1 MRPNGLYFAR
11 GFSVPKFKYVARDA
25 LGNKVEDEVSAKS
38 QAAAMQQLKRSRL
51 TVLTISEVKGSL
63 FGASFGKAKPRAK
76 AADLVVFTRQFST
89 MVEAGLPV
97 VEILD
102 ILLEQTDD
110 PGFKIVVSD
119 VRSEVRGGSD
129 LSTAMA
135 RYPKVFSSLYV
146 NLIKAGEASG
156 DLDIILKRLAVYLE
170 KNASLRRK
178 IISAMTYPLVSLVLI
193 LAITV
198 GLLVFIVPM
207 FQDIFDKMGADLPLP
222 TKIVIAIS
230 DTIMERWYA
239 VAGVL
244 IALGV
249 GVWLANKTP
258 RGRYIWDS
266 IKLKAPVVGELFQK
280 VALSRFSRTFSTMLR
295 SGVPM
300 LGSLEIVASTAGN
313 GVVEE
318 AVMASRE
325 AVRQG
330 ESLAAPLSE
339 SPVFPPMV
347 VRMTSVGERTGA
359 LETLLEKVADF
370 YDEQVDAAVETLTS
384 VIEPVMIGLMGI
396 IVGFIVIALF
406 LPILEMQQ
414 NI

>member
-1 MRPNGLYFAR
+1 MA
-11 GFSVPKFKYVARDA
+11 KFKYVARDSA
-25 LGNKVEDEVSAKS
+25 GGKVEDEIEAPN
-38 QAAAMQQLKRSRL
+38 QAAAMQMLKRSRV
-51 TVLTISEVKGSL
+51 TVLSMTEVKKGLFNFSL
-63 FGASFGKAKPRAK
+63 TKPKPRAK
-76 AADLVVFTRQFST
+76 ASDLVIFTRQFST

-110 PGFKIVVSD
+110 AGFKIAVSD
-119 VRSEVRGGSD
+119 VRSAVRAGSD

-135 RYPKVFSSLYV
+135 KFPKVFSPLYT

-156 DLDIILKRLAVYLE
+156 DLDVILKRLATYLE

-178 IISAMTYPLVSLVLI
+178 IISAMTYPSVSLILI
-193 LAITV
+193 LGITV
-198 GLLVFIVPM
+198 FLLVFIVPQFEDM
-207 FQDIFDKMGADLPLP
+207 FDKLGADLPLP
-222 TKIVIAIS
+222 TRIVLFISNTMLHYWYLVIA
-230 DTIMERWYA
+230 
-239 VAGVL
+239 
-244 IALGV
+244 GV
-249 GVWLANKTP
+249 GGFIAFIYVSRKNP
-258 RGRYIWDS
+258 RGRYMWDQVN
-266 IKLKAPVVGELFQK
+266 LKVPIFGELFQK

-330 ESLAAPLSE
+330 ESLASPLSE
-339 SPVFPPMV
+339 CQIFPPMV
-347 VRMTSVGERTGA
+347 VRMISVGERTGA
-359 LETLLEKVADF
+359 LESLLEKVAEF

-384 VIEPVMIGLMGI
+384 VIEPVMIGVMGV
-396 IVGFIVIALF
+396 IVGFIVVAIF
-406 LPILEMQQ
+406 MPILEIA
-414 NI
+414 NKI

>member
-1 MRPNGLYFAR
+1 MAR
-11 GFSVPKFKYVARDA
+11 FKYVARDA
-25 LGNKVEDEVSAKS
+25 MGNKVEDEITAKS
-38 QAAAMQQLKRSRL
+38 QAAAMQQLKKSRL
-51 TVLTISEVKGSL
+51 TVLTINEAKGSL
-63 FGASFGKAKPRAK
+63 FNLSFGKPKPRAK
-76 AADLVVFTRQFST
+76 SADLVIFTRQFST

-110 PGFKIVVSD
+110 AGFKMVVTE

-129 LSTAMA
+129 LSTAMG
-135 RYPKVFSSLYV
+135 RFPKVFSPLYV

-170 KNASLRRK
+170 KNATLRRK
-178 IISAMTYPLVSLVLI
+178 IISAMTYPTVSLALI
-193 LAITV
+193 MCITIF
-198 GLLVFIVPM
+198 LLVFIVPM
-207 FQDIFDKMGADLPLP
+207 FQDIFDKLGAELPLP
-222 TKIVIAIS
+222 TRIVMAIS
-230 DTIMERWYA
+230 NTIMERWYLVMA
-239 VAGVL
+239 VMIGIGVF
-244 IALGV
+244 I
-249 GVWLANKTP
+249 WFANKSP

-266 IKLKAPVVGELFQK
+266 IKLKAPVFGELFQK

-347 VRMTSVGERTGA
+347 VRMISVGERTGA
-359 LETLLEKVADF
+359 LESLLEKVADF

-384 VIEPVMIGLMGI
+384 IIEPVMIGVMGV

-406 LPILEMQQ
+406 LPILELQ
-414 NI
+414 NQI

>member
-1 MRPNGLYFAR
+1 M
-11 GFSVPKFKYVARDA
+11 PKFKYVARDA
-25 LGNKVEDEVSAKS
+25 MGNKVEDEISAKS
-38 QAAAMQQLKRSRL
+38 QAAAMQTLKKSRL
-51 TVLTISEVKGSL
+51 TVLTISEVKSSL
-63 FGASFGKAKPRAK
+63 FNLSFNKPKPRAK
-76 AADLVVFTRQFST
+76 AADLVIFTRQFST

-110 PGFKIVVSD
+110 PGFKMVVSD

-129 LSTAMA
+129 LSTAMS
-135 RYPKVFSSLYV
+135 RYPKVFAPLYV

-178 IISAMTYPLVSLVLI
+178 IISAMTYPSVSLALI
-193 LAITV
+193 IAITV

-207 FQDIFDKMGADLPLP
+207 FQDIFSKLGADLPLP
-222 TKIVIAIS
+222 TKIVVAIS
-230 DTIMERWYA
+230 DTMLERWYM
-239 VAGVL
+239 VAGVM
-244 IALGV
+244 IAIGV
-249 GVWLANKTP
+249 GIWMSNKSP
-258 RGRYIWDS
+258 RGRYIMDS
-266 IKLKAPVVGELFQK
+266 IKLKSPVVGELFQK

-318 AVMASRE
+318 AVLASRD

-339 SPVFPPMV
+339 SSVFPPMV
-347 VRMTSVGERTGA
+347 VRMISVGERTGA

-384 VIEPVMIGLMGI
+384 IIEPVMIGLMGI

-406 LPILEMQQ
+406 LPILELQ
-414 NI
+414 NQV